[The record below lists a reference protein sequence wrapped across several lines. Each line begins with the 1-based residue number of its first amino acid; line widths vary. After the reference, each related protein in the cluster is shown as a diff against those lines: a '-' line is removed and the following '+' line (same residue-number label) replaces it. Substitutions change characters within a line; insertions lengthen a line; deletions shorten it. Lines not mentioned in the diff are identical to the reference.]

1 MAELKAQTKRAF
13 LQALYDAVANETARV
28 DLASGAQA
36 ADSPI
41 ATLLEALTAF
51 QRMGFNS
58 LKGGR
63 LSLGT
68 SGLSHQVQWAP
79 PAQWRAFGQ
88 EEVFGMAQEFR
99 EVYTDAI
106 VTLSAQGNSSPTD
119 LQILAVMMA
128 DDRLTTVTSTQ
139 RDFTLLRWNQRY

>member
-1 MAELKAQTKRAF
+1 MADLKAQTKRAF
-13 LQALYDAVANETARV
+13 LQSLYDAVADETARV

-41 ATLLEALTAF
+41 ATLLEALKAF
-51 QRMGFNS
+51 QRMGFNA

-63 LSLGT
+63 LSMGT
-68 SGLSHQVQWAP
+68 SGLSHEVRWAP

-88 EEVFGMAQEFR
+88 EEVFAMAQEFR
-99 EVYTDAI
+99 EVYTDAV
-106 VTLSAQGNSSPTD
+106 VTLSAQSITEPTD
-119 LQILAVMMA
+119 LQILSVMLS

-139 RDFTLLRWNQRY
+139 RDMTLLRWNQRF